1 MNIKPTHSYRATLV
15 PPDMAAEDV
24 QATADAGLLPTLRL
38 RAHCSYC
45 ATAHAAK
52 VSGKA
57 VLEVVR
63 IEDPAPARAAA

>member
-1 MNIKPTHSYRATLV
+1 MTH
-15 PPDMAAEDV
+15 
-24 QATADAGLLPTLRL
+24 PTLRL